1 MSHDPALQASTAN
14 SGNGNGGGEAA
25 HAFANLKR
33 LAVTAAIAGTALYLV
48 VGLAYQSSVSSAA
61 AHTAQQRFITAFLSA
76 YIYWLSLP
84 LGAMTL
90 LMISYLAKS
99 SWGVLLRSFLEAAT
113 RTFPLFVLLFIPLAY
128 LASTDLS
135 PYWWTNPHQAQPPAD
150 AAANPSQ
157 KLAQGNLDKRQLT
170 EDVGKA
176 LIRQAIEREREL
188 RDKGTFSFL
197 SLPAFIGTAIL
208 LFAVWGTLIWFLNR
222 WGEQAATLPGRP
234 DDPHEVQAAQDMVD
248 AALEKLKNIS
258 GPGIILYALTMTAG
272 ATHWVMSLEPSWS
285 STMFPVIFGINQFLT
300 CFALCVAVFLYFS
313 PYAPI
318 RQVLRPKFQLDMG
331 SLMLAMTLLWSYTS
345 FSQFM
350 LVWIGNLPEE
360 IPFYLKRSVPQYGLW
375 WTVSV
380 MLIFFHF
387 ALPFVLLL
395 FRKIKLHPLRLRWMA
410 IYLCVI
416 CGVDVVWWIEPAL
429 LHEGYFPFW
438 LMDVGAI
445 VGLGGIW
452 GLLWLYFL
460 QQRSLV
466 LHAQTFWLPEAHTH
480 VADAPETHAHHG
492 AAHAN
497 HGAPHA
503 NNANNNA
510 NNGVTGHDAGH

>member
-1 MSHDPALQASTAN
+1 MSHDPAMQAS
-14 SGNGNGGGEAA
+14 SPHHGGNGNGSPSGEAPE
-25 HAFANLKR
+25 AFAALKR
-33 LAVTAAIAGTALYLV
+33 LAITATIAGIALYV
-48 VGLAYQSSVSSAA
+48 FTGLAYQSSASSGSPLS
-61 AHTAQQRFITAFLSA
+61 HTAKQRFGTAFLTA

-90 LMISYLAKS
+90 LMISYLVKS
-99 SWGVLLRSFLEAAT
+99 SWGVLLRRFLESAT
-113 RTFPLFVLLFIPLAY
+113 RTFPLFVVLFIPLAL
-128 LASTDLS
+128 LAGSDLS
-135 PYWWTNPHQAQPPAD
+135 PYWWTNPHEAQPPAD
-150 AAANPSQ
+150 AAPSPEQ

-176 LIRQAIEREREL
+176 MIRRAIEREREL
-188 RDKGTFSFL
+188 REKGTFSFL
-197 SLPAFIGTAIL
+197 SLPAFIGTAVV
-208 LFAVWGTLIWFLNR
+208 LFIIWGLLIWILNK
-222 WGEQAATLPGRP
+222 WGEQASTLPTNP
-234 DDPHEVQAAQDMVD
+234 NNPEEVQAANDTVD

-258 GPGIILYALTMTAG
+258 GPGIIIYALTMTAG

-300 CFALCVAVFLYFS
+300 CFAFCLANFLYFS
-313 PYAPI
+313 RYSPI
-318 RQVLRPKFQLDMG
+318 REVLRPKFQLDMG

-380 MLIFFHF
+380 ILIFFHF

-395 FRKIKLHPLRLRWMA
+395 FRKIKLHPVRLRWMA

-416 CGVDVVWWIEPAL
+416 CAVDVTWWIEPVL

-452 GLLWLYFL
+452 GWLWLYFL
-460 QQRSLV
+460 QRRSLIAQ
-466 LHAQTFWLPEAHTH
+466 AQTFWLPEAHTH
-480 VADAPETHAHHG
+480 VADAPEGIHGHGDTAHGHGTAHH
-492 AAHAN
+492 
-497 HGAPHA
+497 
-503 NNANNNA
+503 
-510 NNGVTGHDAGH
+510 